1 MTAAAEVVAVTS
13 RVAFLAQPSGEM
25 TAHHEAS
32 VASFPFSCVTPG
44 WRSLSLRV
52 GEGVTMSDTRIA
64 RGEASATFRRLA
76 PRGISAVPG
85 GTSRL
90 AARIG
95 RNLAPGPALQASS
108 ILLAAFRGDQR
119 LDDALVAVIGYGPGL
134 TPSGDD
140 VLVGLF
146 AGLDLSAETQKR
158 WRLRTAFASLEAI
171 VPQRTTSVSAAI
183 LVAAAVGHYAG
194 VIADVCASAAWRTP
208 AQLDAALARL
218 SAVGSSTGRDVIAGL
233 ALAAIVSDAHAGI
246 TT

>member
-1 MTAAAEVVAVTS
+1 MTAAAEVIAITS
-13 RVAFLAQPSGEM
+13 RVAFVALASGEM

-52 GEGVTMSDTRIA
+52 GEGVIMSDTRIA

-76 PRGISAVPG
+76 PRGIASVPG
-85 GTSRL
+85 GTARL
-90 AARIG
+90 AARVG
-95 RNLAPGPALQASS
+95 SYLAPDAARQASS
-108 ILLAAFRGDQR
+108 ILLAALRGDEQ
-119 LDDALVAVIGYGPGL
+119 LDEALVAVIGRGPGL

-140 VLVGLF
+140 VVVGLF
-146 AGLDLSAETQKR
+146 AGLDLSAETQEH

-171 VPQRTTSVSAAI
+171 LPQRTTSVSAAI
-183 LVAAAVGHYAG
+183 LIAAAVGHYAG
-194 VIADVCASAAWRTP
+194 VIADVCASAAWQTP

-233 ALAAIVSDAHAGI
+233 ALAAIVSHAHGGI